1 MVILTSFSSI
11 TFLIT
16 GSAFFTWETSK
27 GINWCA
33 QAINLLISSQEN
45 WSFLSKS
52 ESTKNVGNE
61 FIVLSP
67 FASLTKSK
75 ILALI

>member
-1 MVILTSFSSI
+1 MTS
-11 TFLIT
+11 LII

-27 GINWCA
+27 GINWCTH
-33 QAINLLISSQEN
+33 AINLLISSQEN
-45 WSFLSKS
+45 WSFFSKS

-61 FIVLSP
+61 LIELSP